1 MRGRKRGVR
10 QVVGVLAIAPILLSV
25 AAPNAMA
32 VTEVRFLHA
41 VPGAPDAR
49 LELSSDRVPAEMLP
63 AAGFAKETGYGEVP
77 AGMVTLTLS
86 AGEQRLARAS
96 KRLEDGA
103 RYTAVAVPG
112 GEAAQLR
119 VYRDGEAQGSTAR
132 WRMVHAAPEID
143 AAEAVIDGRG
153 TGLLDP
159 GDATDYES
167 VEPGPHRLALSNPKG
182 EGPLVQ
188 DSDVALVAG
197 TAQTAYVV
205 GSGGEPTRFVVL
217 EDDAATPTAAP
228 DTGLG
233 GFSQQP
239 AGGNP
244 WLAALAAAVLA
255 GTLGGVL
262 HARRGHGH
270 A

>member
-1 MRGRKRGVR
+1 MRGRKLEVR
-10 QVVGVLAIAPILLSV
+10 QVAGVLAIVPILLSV

-32 VTEVRFLHA
+32 VTEVRFLQA
-41 VPGAPDAR
+41 VPGAPDAQ
-49 LELSSDRVPAEMLP
+49 LELRSDRGPAEALP
-63 AAGFAKETGYGEVP
+63 AAGFAKETGYGEIP
-77 AGMVTLTLS
+77 AGTVTLTLS
-86 AGEQRLARAS
+86 AGNQRLARTS
-96 KRLEDGA
+96 ERLEDGG

-112 GEAAQLR
+112 RDAAQLR
-119 VYRDGEAQGSTAR
+119 IYRDGEARASTAR

-143 AAEAVIDGRG
+143 AAEAVFDGRG
-153 TGLLDP
+153 AGMLDP
-159 GDATDYES
+159 GDATDYEP
-167 VEPGPHRLALSNPKG
+167 VEPGPHRLALRNPKG

-197 TAQTAYVV
+197 TAQSAYVL

-233 GFSQQP
+233 GLSQQP
-239 AGGNP
+239 EGGNP
-244 WLAALAAAVLA
+244 WLAVLAAALLA

-262 HARRGHGH
+262 HARRGHGR

>member
-1 MRGRKRGVR
+1 MRGGRLKVR
-10 QVVGVLAIAPILLSV
+10 QVAGVLAIVSILLSV

-49 LELSSDRVPAEMLP
+49 LGLASDRVPAQTLP
-63 AAGFAKETGYGEVP
+63 AAGFAKETAYGEVP

-86 AGEQRLARAS
+86 AGEQRLARTS
-96 KRLEDGA
+96 ERLEDGG

-112 GEAAQLR
+112 GDAAQLR
-119 VYRDGEAQGSTAR
+119 VYRDGEARERTAR

-143 AAEAVIDGRG
+143 ASEAVLDGRAAG
-153 TGLLDP
+153 MLDP
-159 GDATDYES
+159 GDATGYES
-167 VEPGPHRLALSNPKG
+167 VEPGPHRLALRGTKG
-182 EGPLVQ
+182 AGPLVA
-188 DSDVALVAG
+188 DSGAALVAG

-205 GSGGEPTRFVVL
+205 GSGGEPTRLVVL

-233 GFSQQP
+233 GLSRQR
-239 AGGNP
+239 AGAAP
-244 WLAALAAAVLA
+244 WLAALAAALLA
-255 GTLGGVL
+255 GALGGAL
-262 HARRGHGH
+262 HARRGHGRG
-270 A
+270 